1 MKASVY
7 HIQINCSD
15 IKVSSIFYKKLL
27 GYLEYK
33 IIHDGDSILGM
44 INGLTDFWLVETG
57 KKYQNAKFHRK
68 NTGLNHLAFLVS
80 SKDDVEKFTNEFL
93 KPGKVPILYDSP
105 KLFPEYTPDYYAVFF
120 EDPDRIKL
128 EVCYHSSA

>member
-15 IKVSSIFYKKLL
+15 IKISSVFYKKFL

-44 INGLTDFWLVETG
+44 TNRLTDFWLVETD
-57 KKYQNAKFHRK
+57 KKYQDNKFHRK
-68 NTGLNHLAFLVS
+68 NTGLNHIAFMVS
-80 SKDDVEKFTNEFL
+80 SQEDVEKFVKEYIKAEKIET
-93 KPGKVPILYDSP
+93 LYKTP
-105 KLFPEYTPDYYAVFF
+105 RLFPEYTPDYYAVFF

-128 EVCYHSSA
+128 EICYHK

>member
-15 IKVSSIFYKKLL
+15 IKVSAKFYKKLL

-44 INGLTDFWLVETG
+44 TNGLTDFWLVETD
-57 KKYQNAKFHRK
+57 KKYKENKFHRK
-68 NTGLNHLAFLVS
+68 NTGLNHVAFMVS

-93 KPGKVPILYDSP
+93 KPGKVSILYDTP

-128 EVCYHSSA
+128 ELCYHK